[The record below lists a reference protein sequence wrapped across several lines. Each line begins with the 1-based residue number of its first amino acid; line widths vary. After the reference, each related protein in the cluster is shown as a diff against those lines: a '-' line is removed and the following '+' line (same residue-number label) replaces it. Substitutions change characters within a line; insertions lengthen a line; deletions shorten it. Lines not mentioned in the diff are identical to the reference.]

1 MFPYRDWNMKVL
13 GISGLANSPAVKQQM
28 VAGLSARQR
37 RLAQGADA
45 AAALVLDGEV
55 VAAAA
60 QERFNRIKGTYD
72 FPVEAIEYCLSTVG
86 ATINDVD
93 YVAHNFD
100 YEPYSEYFEREPYLK
115 HQYNQVY
122 SRAAL
127 LRLFADKYP
136 AIDQSVVTQV
146 PHHLAHA
153 ASAFYMS
160 GFNDAAIMVADG
172 IGEFHSTSTLT
183 GTSSAGLKVI
193 RQVPGLNSIGMLYGM
208 LTLHLGFFMN
218 FDEYKVMGL
227 APYGDASKYLE
238 AMRGLVHFEPDGMYR
253 TPIMFANRTFRE
265 RETYAGTLAEL
276 ERRFGPTREPEG
288 PIEQR
293 HKDVAAALQQV
304 TEETVL
310 HLLRQL
316 KADTGLPAL
325 CMAGGVALNCTANTV
340 VRESGL
346 FEHLFV
352 QPAAGDDGTSLGAAL
367 YTYHQMTRLKEPERT
382 PKRAARMRMPLWG
395 PEYPGGLIV
404 SGAVTA
410 RFHES
415 SFDSD
420 EGLVKDVASR
430 LYDGHVVAWFQGRME
445 FGPRALGSR
454 SILAD
459 PRDAGMR
466 DRINA
471 MVKKRES
478 FRPFAPVVTEEDAAG
493 YFQIKRGDEALYA
506 HMLFVA
512 KVRPA
517 WRARL
522 PAVTHVDGTARLQT
536 VRAEDCPLLWRLLN
550 AFRELSGIPILLNTS
565 LNVRGQ
571 PIACSPEEAME
582 VFERTDI
589 DVLVVGRTVLSKR
602 S

>member
-1 MFPYRDWNMKVL
+1 MKVL
-13 GISGLANSPAVKQQM
+13 GISGLANSQAAKEQLVP
-28 VAGLSARQR
+28 GLSARQR

-45 AAALVLDGEV
+45 AAALVVDGEV

-72 FPVEAIEYCLSTVG
+72 FPLDAIEFCLSAAG
-86 ATINDVD
+86 ATMSDVD

-100 YEPYSEYFEREPYLK
+100 FEPYTAYFQNDPYLK
-115 HQYNQVY
+115 YQFDQVY

-127 LRLFADKYP
+127 LQLFADNYP
-136 AIDQSVVTQV
+136 AFDQRRLVQV

-160 GFNDAAIMVADG
+160 GFHDAAIMVADG

-183 GTSSAGLKVI
+183 GTCAGLQII
-193 RQVPGLNSIGMLYGM
+193 RQVPGLNSIGMLYGI
-208 LTLHLGFFMN
+208 LTLYLGFFMN

-227 APYGDASKYLE
+227 APYGDASKFLE
-238 AMRGLVHFEPDGMYR
+238 AMRGLVCLEPDGMYR
-253 TPIMFANRTFRE
+253 TPIMFANRTLWE

-276 ERRFGPTREPEG
+276 QRRFGSAREPED

-293 HKDVAAALQQV
+293 HKDIAAALQQV

-316 KADTGLPAL
+316 KADTDMSAL
-325 CMAGGVALNCTANTV
+325 CMAGGVALNCTANAV
-340 VRESGL
+340 VRGSGL
-346 FEHLFV
+346 FEEMFV

-367 YTYHQMTRLKEPERT
+367 YVFHQVARSGELRRPPVRPVRL
-382 PKRAARMRMPLWG
+382 RMPLWG
-395 PEYPGGLIV
+395 PEYPGGLTK
-404 SGAVTA
+404 SDAAVA
-410 RFHES
+410 RFRES

-420 EGLVKDVASR
+420 EGLANDVARR
-430 LYDGHVVAWFQGRME
+430 LYSGDVVAWFQGRME

-478 FRPFAPVVTEEDAAG
+478 FRPFAPVVAEEYAAE
-493 YFQIKRGDEALYA
+493 YFQIEQGDEALYA

-517 WRARL
+517 WRAQL
-522 PAVTHVDGTARLQT
+522 PAVTHVDGTARLQS
-536 VRAEDCPLLWRLLN
+536 VRAEDCPLLWHLLN
-550 AFRELSGIPILLNTS
+550 AFRELSGVPILLNTS

-571 PIACSPEEAME
+571 PLVCSPEDAME
-582 VFERTDI
+582 VFESTDI

-602 S
+602 SACVGA

>member
-1 MFPYRDWNMKVL
+1 MKIL

-28 VAGLSARQR
+28 VPGLSARQS

-45 AAALVLDGEV
+45 AAALVVDGEV

-72 FPVEAIEYCLSTVG
+72 FPVEAIEYCLSAAGVTMQD
-86 ATINDVD
+86 ID

-100 YEPYSEYFEREPYLK
+100 YEPYAAYFEGDSYLK
-115 HQYNQVY
+115 YQYDQVY
-122 SRAAL
+122 SRTAL
-127 LRLFADKYP
+127 QRLFADKYP
-136 AIDQSVVTQV
+136 DFDQRAVVQV

-153 ASAFYMS
+153 ASAFYVS
-160 GFNDAAIMVADG
+160 GFRDAAILVADG
-172 IGEFHSTSTLT
+172 IGEFHSTSTLI
-183 GTSSAGLKVI
+183 GTSAGLRII

-227 APYGDASKYLE
+227 APYGDAARYLD
-238 AMRGLVHFEPDGMYR
+238 AMRALVHLEPDGMYR

-276 ERRFGPTREPEG
+276 ERMFGPAREPEG
-288 PIEQR
+288 PIEQ
-293 HKDVAAALQQV
+293 HHMDLAAALQQV

-325 CMAGGVALNCTANTV
+325 CMAGGVALNCTANAA
-340 VRESGL
+340 VRGSGL
-346 FEHLFV
+346 FEDLFV

-367 YTYHQMTRLKEPERT
+367 YVHHEMTRPTEPER
-382 PKRAARMRMPLWG
+382 PRQRASRMHMPLWG
-395 PEYPGGLIV
+395 PEYPGGLNL
-404 SGAVTA
+404 SEAAAA
-410 RFHES
+410 RFHKS

-420 EGLVKDVASR
+420 EGLAKDVAGR
-430 LYDGHVVAWFQGRME
+430 LYDGDVVAWFQGRME

-478 FRPFAPVVTEEDAAG
+478 FRPFAPVVAQEYATE
-493 YFQIKRGDEALYA
+493 YFQIDRGDEALYA

-517 WRARL
+517 WRTRL
-522 PAVTHVDGTARLQT
+522 PAVIHVDGTARLQS
-536 VRAEDCPLLWRLLN
+536 VRVEDCPSLWHLLS
-550 AFRELSGIPILLNTS
+550 AFRDLSGIPILLNTS

-571 PIACSPEEAME
+571 PIVCSPEEAMD
-582 VFERTDI
+582 VFQSTDI
-589 DVLVVGRTVLSKR
+589 DVLVVGRTVLSKCP
-602 S
+602 